1 MYRLFCTK
9 FILILFLGGCAGLYQ
24 DYEVFWAAK
33 RHMNEALTMENS
45 QQLHEAIL
53 EYVYVAKNFPA
64 SSFYKTAIFK
74 AAMLSGRSDNPKKN
88 LSTSLYWLN
97 QYLKLHLSEQEQES
111 IQFLI
116 TLIEQNKQYQ
126 DRIAQLQTE
135 FKNQKAV
142 ISQNDLEIA
151 AFEEQGK
158 SRNTQ
163 IRELQKKV
171 AFYEEQI
178 REQDKQIRQLQDEI
192 SKTQDALQRLKEID
206 LRIHQRR
213 PK

>member
-1 MYRLFCTK
+1 MYRLFCAK
-9 FILILFLGGCAGLYQ
+9 FILILFLGGCAGLHQ
-24 DYEVFWAAK
+24 DYEAFWAAK

-45 QQLHEAIL
+45 QQFHEAVL
-53 EYVYVAKNFPA
+53 AYVYVANNFPA
-64 SSFYKTAIFK
+64 SSFYKTATFK
-74 AAMLSGRSDNPKKN
+74 AAMLSGRSDNPKMN

-116 TLIEQNKQYQ
+116 ALIEQNKQYQ
-126 DRIAQLQTE
+126 DRIAQLQTA
-135 FKNQKAV
+135 FKNQAAV

-158 SRNTQ
+158 NRNIQ

-213 PK
+213 LK